1 MTQRIFDIENEK
13 DMADLWNILP
23 EEVIKVGQI
32 YKTHDGIMVIT
43 QINKH
48 INSLRY
54 DYIYNDGMTLSYM
67 REDEVLSP
75 GTELIAEYPTWQ
87 EAVNSKEF
95 KGE

>member
-1 MTQRIFDIENEK
+1 MS
-13 DMADLWNILP
+13 
-23 EEVIKVGQI
+23 IKVGQI
-32 YKTHDGIMVIT
+32 YKTYDGIMVIT

-54 DYIYNDGMTLSYM
+54 DYIYNDGMVCDYM

-75 GTELIAEYPTWQ
+75 GTEIIAEYPTWK

-95 KGE
+95 NE

>member
-1 MTQRIFDIENEK
+1 M
-13 DMADLWNILP
+13 
-23 EEVIKVGQI
+23 IKVGQI
-32 YKTHDGIMVIT
+32 YKTYDGIMVIT

-54 DYIYNDGMTLSYM
+54 DYIYNYGRVCDYM

-75 GTELIAEYPTWQ
+75 GTELIAEYSTWQ

-95 KGE
+95 NE